1 MNHDIPPLKVLVHNR
16 NLTQNS
22 EAEGYEVGYAFAIQ
36 SWKGRALQFHVLFQ
50 SGAHFRHVPLHW
62 LIHTLEPFQM
72 YDLELLQLWD
82 CFSFKPVVTVF
93 DFLRD
98 YSCNAILK
106 DKQSVEA
113 KYWFTIDWLPDSD
126 ERSGLLLHPDQNKCA
141 HVVLLGTGQFAC
153 LPTNRIAFKDAYFIG
168 NKPNPGTKG
177 YTTIDTVWTSE
188 NCERWSVANTDETYY

>member
-22 EAEGYEVGYAFAIQ
+22 EAEGYEMGYAFAIQ

-62 LIHTLEPFQM
+62 LIHTLEPSQM

-113 KYWFTIDWLPDSD
+113 KYWFTIDWLPDVTSVLASCSTQTKTSVPTLSCWGPDNSPVCLQIGLRSKTPTLSVTNQTQEQKDTQLLTQFGPQRAVSD
-126 ERSGLLLHPDQNKCA
+126 
-141 HVVLLGTGQFAC
+141 GQ
-153 LPTNRIAFKDAYFIG
+153 
-168 NKPNPGTKG
+168 
-177 YTTIDTVWTSE
+177 
-188 NCERWSVANTDETYY
+188 